1 MNHNQHIKKVFQR
14 LIKQKDYELQILRR
28 TNKPKEASTLQ
39 FRLITFK
46 KAYRIINNYDQ
57 PITNSAQLKDVKGI
71 GKGLLRRIEEIL
83 TTGTLSEI
91 DEQLLSRIE
100 VLENTHSRQQENPS
114 RDNLLNREQPQQ
126 QPQQP
131 QQAQQAQ
138 QQVMAEFGPLFSEIQ
153 QQVINIEKDLQRITG
168 IGPRKAKILSD
179 SNIRLKD
186 LLQEWKNFIQK
197 SPTNSILMLEQ
208 LGEVSTTTGKK
219 NKPVSANTV
228 HKRRLKLLENKIK
241 DTKYLKL
248 LNHHQLIGLKYFNDI
263 EQRIPRAEIQV
274 MEKLLKD
281 YCYKIDRQ
289 LVVTICGSYRRGL
302 LTSGDMDVLISHP
315 NITSKINQNPMF
327 LRTLVRN
334 LTQTGFLVDH
344 LTTIGDTKYMGICK
358 VNPSNPHSLG
368 RRIDIR
374 FVSWDCYIPAIL
386 YFTGSKDL
394 NTKMRTEALKKGYTI
409 NEYGVYKL
417 DKIKVNGKNK
427 RVKGEKKVMNTER
440 EIFDFLGMSYLE
452 PTQRQI

>member
-1 MNHNQHIKKVFQR
+1 
-14 LIKQKDYELQILRR
+14 
-28 TNKPKEASTLQ
+28 
-39 FRLITFK
+39 
-46 KAYRIINNYDQ
+46 
-57 PITNSAQLKDVKGI
+57 
-71 GKGLLRRIEEIL
+71 
-83 TTGTLSEI
+83 
-91 DEQLLSRIE
+91 
-100 VLENTHSRQQENPS
+100 
-114 RDNLLNREQPQQ
+114 
-126 QPQQP
+126 
-131 QQAQQAQ
+131 
-138 QQVMAEFGPLFSEIQ
+138 
-153 QQVINIEKDLQRITG
+153 
-168 IGPRKAKILSD
+168 
-179 SNIRLKD
+179 
-186 LLQEWKNFIQK
+186 
-197 SPTNSILMLEQ
+197 MLEQ

-241 DTKYLKL
+241 DTKYLQL

-263 EQRIPRAEIQV
+263 ELRIPRAEIQV
-274 MEKLLKD
+274 MERLLKN

-344 LTTIGDTKYMGICK
+344 LTSIGDTKYMGICK
-358 VNPSNPHSLG
+358 VDPSNPHSLG

-417 DKIKVNGKNK
+417 NKIKVNGKNK
-427 RVKGEKKVMNTER
+427 RVKGEKKTMNTER
-440 EIFDFLGMSYLE
+440 EIFEFLGMGYLE